1 MTILLEKST
10 SKRLEISNDEID
22 RFDVS
27 NSREIIKK
35 LRKLFKSQKLAKSG
49 KKLLKSENLPNFGI
63 TEARRK
69 FLTLDT
75 KITFNYL
82 WLIFTKTPI
91 L

>member
-1 MTILLEKST
+1 MTVLLKKSI
-10 SKRLEISNDEID
+10 SERLEISNDEID

-35 LRKLFKSQKLAKSG
+35 LRKLFKSQKLAKLG
-49 KKLLKSENLPNFGI
+49 KKLLKNGNLPNFGI
-63 TEARRK
+63 TEARPK

-82 WLIFTKTPI
+82 WLIFIKTPI